1 MIKGVENDIERVLV
15 SKEEIKKIIKKLARQ
30 ISEDY
35 KDKNLL
41 MVSVLKG
48 SILFM
53 SDLMK
58 ELTIHCRIDFMAMS
72 SYAGGIKSKG
82 VAKIVKDLDMSV
94 EGYDVLIVEDIL
106 DSGITLT
113 YIMELLGSR
122 KPSSI
127 KICTM
132 LDKPNRRKTGLQA
145 DYVGKVIPDE
155 FVIGFGLD
163 YDEKYRNLP
172 FVGVLK
178 ERVYK
183 EKN

>member
-1 MIKGVENDIERVLV
+1 MDISTKKWEVLC
-15 SKEEIKKIIKKLARQ
+15 SKEQIDERLKELGQQ
-30 ISEDY
+30 ISADY

-48 SILFM
+48 SVMFM

-72 SYAGGIKSKG
+72 SYSGGIKSTG

-94 EGYDVLIVEDIL
+94 EGYDVLVVEDIL

-113 YIMELLGSR
+113 YILELLSSR
-122 KPSSI
+122 NPSSI
-127 KICTM
+127 KICTL
-132 LDKPNRRKTGLQA
+132 LDKPERRKTGLQA

-155 FVIGFGLD
+155 FVIGYGLD
-163 YDEKYRNLP
+163 YSERYRNMSYI
-172 FVGVLK
+172 GILK
-178 ERVYK
+178 REVY
-183 EKN
+183 EH